1 YNALFAYTSIGA
13 KEQHLPHGP
22 PAYKIRGQLIHN
34 IGAFEPHGSNPQ
46 NYAQIYVLAP
56 DEQELIRANMA
67 TSFNFEPH
75 QMSIMRRMQR
85 IMTKHNS
92 FVKSYVHRDY
102 QIMYE

>member
-1 YNALFAYTSIGA
+1 MYKDQVEHGQYVLNACDEAMFKADMMWYMSTFRSNMFADLSRKYNALFAYTSIGA

-56 DEQELIRANMA
+56 D
-67 TSFNFEPH
+67 
-75 QMSIMRRMQR
+75 
-85 IMTKHNS
+85 
-92 FVKSYVHRDY
+92 
-102 QIMYE
+102 